1 MVKSTLIV
9 IDLHIKKMKRA
20 RIKAMVTV
28 PTRRKAA
35 QDISV
40 NEITNFTQQNEK
52 NKSISDNICT
62 TTQRNVENVFQEKQM
77 QSDDL
82 VAAEQIQDKHED
94 IDQQSNECRAKFMQN
109 IEEPKKDAVQ
119 SPESSNAT
127 QSNFPTKLTQN
138 RCNFMKPTP
147 KFDCDGSKIR
157 RNSIQGCGISTD
169 EFEDDNRKMP
179 STITNNIKNNSVQ
192 STQNTKDVTT
202 NNIKNNLTSK
212 VGQKRRILVSESAR
226 KLAEARREFHLKHE
240 NKTPDRSK
248 LTMYDLIYYNPVT
261 NPMKKTKESTMTTRK
276 ILECQSEELQEE
288 EEEDEDDPSSAMPVP
303 QVKVGPNGELI
314 IDEQSLVIEQT
325 NAKKG
330 REVLAKEAIIDD
342 DNSGNGFYKRRKK
355 SKEWSKWETLKFYK
369 ALNTVGTDFLLM
381 QSLFPNRTRQ
391 EIKLKFKK
399 EEKVNRNLVE
409 KALAHHQEF
418 NTEVLEQSI
427 ATFESSEREY
437 FNAQEKQKQQR
448 AREKKRTKS
457 NKRRRYR
464 IVASS
469 IAEMDASDKEEEGQE
484 EREEYDLME
493 CEKDTEKMMN
503 VNKYDA
509 EVYRVRPTR
518 SGRLPKVRRLQGPD
532 INTLDSERLNDC
544 LDDHEIAVSPNDNSK
559 TAESITIGSTNPD
572 SETHHP
578 DSLKTVIPNIGS
590 VEPGSL
596 VILSKESLEE
606 PGKSVLQVYM
616 ISSDVNSQNLEESN
630 ITPVNISPELLATV
644 TAKLSDAESVSV
656 KECE

>member
-325 NAKKG
+325 NAKK
-330 REVLAKEAIIDD
+330 
-342 DNSGNGFYKRRKK
+342 
-355 SKEWSKWETLKFYK
+355 
-369 ALNTVGTDFLLM
+369 
-381 QSLFPNRTRQ
+381 
-391 EIKLKFKK
+391 
-399 EEKVNRNLVE
+399 
-409 KALAHHQEF
+409 
-418 NTEVLEQSI
+418 

>member
-1 MVKSTLIV
+1 
-9 IDLHIKKMKRA
+9 MKRA

-28 PTRRKAA
+28 PARRKAT
-35 QDISV
+35 QDIPV
-40 NEITNFTQQNEK
+40 TEITNFTQQNEK

-62 TTQRNVENVFQEKQM
+62 TTQQNVENVFQEKQI
-77 QSDDL
+77 QNDL
-82 VAAEQIQDKHED
+82 ELAEQIQDECKD
-94 IDQQSNECRAKFMQN
+94 IDQQSKECQVKFMQN
-109 IEEPKKDAVQ
+109 FEDPKKNAVQ
-119 SPESSNAT
+119 PVESTNT
-127 QSNFPTKLTQN
+127 TEINFPTKLTQN
-138 RCNFMKPTP
+138 RCSFVKPAP
-147 KFDCDGSKIR
+147 KFDCDSSRIR
-157 RNSIQGCGISTD
+157 RNSIQGCGISTN
-169 EFEDDNRKMP
+169 EFEDDKKMP
-179 STITNNIKNNSVQ
+179 STITNNIRNDSVQ
-192 STQNTKDVTT
+192 SMQNTKDVAI

-212 VGQKRRILVSESAR
+212 IGQKRRILVSESAR

-248 LTMYDLIYYNPVT
+248 LTMYDLIYYNPIT

-276 ILECQSEELQEE
+276 LLECQSEELQED

-314 IDEQSLVIEQT
+314 IDEQSLIIEQT
-325 NAKKG
+325 NAKKS

-355 SKEWSKWETLKFYK
+355 SKEWSKWETLKFYR

-399 EEKVNRNLVE
+399 EEKINRNLVE

-427 ATFESSEREY
+427 ASEREY

-448 AREKKRTKS
+448 TKEKKRTKS
-457 NKRRRYR
+457 SKKRKCR

-469 IAEMDASDKEEEGQE
+469 IAEMDASDKEEEEQE
-484 EREEYDLME
+484 EREEYDLIE
-493 CEKDTEKMMN
+493 YEKDTEKMMD
-503 VNKYDA
+503 VNKFDA

-518 SGRLPKVRRLQGPD
+518 SGRLPKIRKLQGPD

-544 LDDHEIAVSPNDNSK
+544 LDDHEIAVSPDDNSK
-559 TAESITIGSTNPD
+559 TTESITIGSSTNPD

-578 DSLKTVIPNIGS
+578 NSLKTVIPNIGS

-616 ISSDVNSQNLEESN
+616 ISSDVNSQSLEKSN
-630 ITPVNISPELLATV
+630 ITPMNISPELLATV
-644 TAKLSDAESVSV
+644 TAKLSDAESVAV
-656 KECE
+656 KEFE